1 MDDVEMLRRLIL
13 QGKTEFEIGRMMGW
27 SHHRIKR
34 IRERAK
40 KDERTVPAEIGRD
53 ILK

>member
-1 MDDVEMLRRLIL
+1 MDDIEKLRKLIL
-13 QGKTEFEIGRMMGW
+13 MGKTEVEIGRMMGW

-40 KDERTVPAEIGRD
+40 RDERPVPMEIS
-53 ILK
+53 K

>member
-1 MDDVEMLRRLIL
+1 MDDVEKLRKLIL
-13 QGKTEFEIGRMMGW
+13 LGKTEVEIGRMMCW

-40 KDERTVPAEIGRD
+40 KDERPVPMEIS
-53 ILK
+53 K

>member
-1 MDDVEMLRRLIL
+1 MDDVEMLRKLIL
-13 QGKTEFEIGRMMGW
+13 LGKTELEIGRMMGW

-40 KDERTVPAEIGRD
+40 KDDRPVPSAGEEE
-53 ILK
+53 

>member
-1 MDDVEMLRRLIL
+1 MDDVEKLRKLIL
-13 QGKTEFEIGRMMGW
+13 QGKTEVEIGRMMGW

-40 KDERTVPAEIGRD
+40 KDERPVPMEIS
-53 ILK
+53 K

>member
-1 MDDVEMLRRLIL
+1 MDDVEKLRKLIL
-13 QGKTEFEIGRMMGW
+13 MGKTEFEIGCMMGW

-40 KDERTVPAEIGRD
+40 KDERPVPMEIS
-53 ILK
+53 K